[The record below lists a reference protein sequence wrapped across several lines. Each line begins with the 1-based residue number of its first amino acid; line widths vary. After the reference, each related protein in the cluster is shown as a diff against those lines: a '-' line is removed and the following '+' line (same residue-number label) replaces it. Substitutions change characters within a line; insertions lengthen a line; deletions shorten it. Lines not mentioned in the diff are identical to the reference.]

1 MNNFNKI
8 SVIMPI
14 HYGTISKKL
23 VNSINSILNQTHLP
37 NELIIVADGEITNE
51 NTKIINLLMNKN
63 MDVDIKFLSYD
74 LNQGPGFAR
83 HYAIM
88 HAIGYYIAIMDS
100 DDIAIPERLAFQIK
114 FMDSHPDISL
124 VGGYIQESNNIRK
137 VPLSHNEIVARIF
150 EKSPVNNVTAFFKKE
165 DYLICGGY
173 PSIRSSEDYTLWC
186 RFIGNGFKI
195 HNLNKVLVQ
204 VDFDD
209 SSIYRRSGLEHFK
222 NDLFTQR
229 ELLKYSLVNKKRF
242 YYNLFRYFIFRN
254 LPLFMKKMIY
264 KNILRKTKNKI

>member
-1 MNNFNKI
+1 
-8 SVIMPI
+8 MPV
-14 HYGTISKKL
+14 HYGTVSNKL

-51 NTKIINLLMNKN
+51 NIKEINLLMSKN
-63 MDVDIKFLSYD
+63 IAIDIRFLSYD

-88 HAIGYYIAIMDS
+88 HAVGNYIAIMDS
-100 DDIAIPERLAFQIK
+100 DDIAIPERLAFQVQ
-114 FMDSHPDISL
+114 FMDNHPDISL

-137 VPLSHNEIVARIF
+137 VPLSHNEIVEKIF

-165 DYLICGGY
+165 DYLISGGY

-222 NDLFTQR
+222 NDLFTQK
-229 ELLKYSLVNKKRF
+229 ELLKYNLVNKKRF

-254 LPLFMKKMIY
+254 LPLFMKKIIY
-264 KNILRKTKNKI
+264 KNFLRKTKNKI